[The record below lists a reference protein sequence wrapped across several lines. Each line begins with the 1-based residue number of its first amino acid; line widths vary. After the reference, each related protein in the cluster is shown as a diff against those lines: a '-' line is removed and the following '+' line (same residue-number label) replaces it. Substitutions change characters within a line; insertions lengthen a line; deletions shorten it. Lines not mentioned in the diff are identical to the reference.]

1 MRCLRSLTNPGGYEI
16 TLLVEELIVMLWAN
30 EIFDPK
36 RPDTIS
42 LRFDHMDELKVMT
55 VVGTRPKLSDYREL

>member
-1 MRCLRSLTNPGGYEI
+1 MRCLRSLTQSLWVHEI
-16 TLLVEELIVMLWAN
+16 TNIGREELIVMLWAN

-42 LRFDHMDELKVMT
+42 AKV
-55 VVGTRPKLSDYREL
+55 